1 MSRALAPLHGGLL
14 RRAFQNALV
23 FDRKRADLGF
33 ALRCSMGVA
42 IPLIG
47 ALAAGHPSLGVP
59 GAMGAMSVGFTSKQG
74 LYRTRA
80 AVMLVTATA
89 MALATCVGAGAGK
102 STVALVLLMALFSY
116 GYGVIS
122 ALGPS
127 ASSAGLNAIVA
138 LIIFSGQAAQ
148 PMTAAALPAGFPPM
162 AVLQPLLV
170 FAGGLVQTVLLVFVW
185 PLSGYSAERR
195 ALAAVY
201 RGLGAYGRT
210 VAQGIVEM
218 PDAQKIAAA
227 RKALADPQPFARRG
241 DIAAFQS
248 LLDCA
253 ERIRASL
260 AIIASERAV
269 AVGEKDESTLA
280 ALSEVAGATAKLA
293 DEIADALS
301 AARAPEAQVDDW
313 RRADI
318 ASERAE
324 GLTGRFAAH
333 VGDEARGLFGQL
345 RSAWRIAGY
354 PAGGGT
360 AVPGERSDFGAPGA
374 AAEPPPAFAQFHDA
388 MHTLR
393 ASLPLSSPFGRHALR
408 LAVTLA
414 LATAIYRGFAI
425 DRGYWMTLTALI
437 VLKPDFTTSF
447 VRGLLRIIGT
457 LIGALLASGLSVGIA
472 HGPRADVAFAI
483 LFALLGYWL
492 IDVNWGLL
500 GITVTAYIVFLFS
513 LLGLPDHAAIADRVL
528 ATLYGGGLAVLAMFV
543 WPTWEG
549 KRAGEQIAELI
560 DALRRY
566 AMLVLGAYA
575 EPATFEPAQ
584 IRQAQAAA
592 WTARLE
598 AETSVDRAVGEPP
611 QTHVLPRKS
620 LLGILAATRR
630 IGFTVGLLALNARLQ
645 HAAPHPRPALGTFLD
660 SLSAAF
666 ERVAASIREG
676 RVPQKLPPLRRE
688 FEAMRREIELRD
700 DREAPLVLA
709 ECDFL
714 VDALNTA
721 AQLAAEGAAA
731 IENGSPPPQGSPA
744 KDRV

>member
-1 MSRALAPLHGGLL
+1 
-14 RRAFQNALV
+14 
-23 FDRKRADLGF
+23 
-33 ALRCSMGVA
+33 
-42 IPLIG
+42 LI
-47 ALAAGHPSLGVP
+47 
-59 GAMGAMSVGFTSKQG
+59 
-74 LYRTRA
+74 
-80 AVMLVTATA
+80 
-89 MALATCVGAGAGK
+89 
-102 STVALVLLMALFSY
+102 
-116 GYGVIS
+116 
-122 ALGPS
+122 
-127 ASSAGLNAIVA
+127 
-138 LIIFSGQAAQ
+138 
-148 PMTAAALPAGFPPM
+148 
-162 AVLQPLLV
+162 
-170 FAGGLVQTVLLVFVW
+170 
-185 PLSGYSAERR
+185 GYSAERR
-195 ALAAVY
+195 ALSAVY
-201 RGLGAYGRT
+201 RGLAAYGRT
-210 VAQGIVEM
+210 VAQGIMDM

-227 RKALADPQPFARRG
+227 RKALADPQPFAKRG
-241 DIAAFQS
+241 DIAVFQS
-248 LLDCA
+248 LLDGA

-269 AVGEKDESTLA
+269 AIGEHDEATLSGLGDVA
-280 ALSEVAGATAKLA
+280 AATAKLA

-301 AARAPEAQVDDW
+301 AARAPSAALEDW
-313 RRADI
+313 RRADE
-318 ASERAE
+318 AAERAE
-324 GLTGRFAAH
+324 HLSGRFAAH
-333 VGDEARGLFGQL
+333 VGDETRALFGQL

-354 PAGGGT
+354 PAGDAGL
-360 AVPGERSDFGAPGA
+360 APGELGEIGGPSEAGESPRVFV
-374 AAEPPPAFAQFHDA
+374 QFQDA

-408 LAVTLA
+408 LAITLA
-414 LATAIYRGFAI
+414 LATALYRGFAI

-447 VRGLLRIIGT
+447 VRGLLRIVGT
-457 LIGALLASGLSVGIA
+457 LIGALLASALSLGIA
-472 HGPRADVAFAI
+472 RGPTADVAFAI

-513 LLGLPDHAAIADRVL
+513 LLGLPDHAAIAARVF

-549 KRAGEQIAELI
+549 KRAGEQLAELI

-566 AMLVLGAYA
+566 ALLVLGAYA
-575 EPATFEPAQ
+575 DPTTFDPAG
-584 IRQAQAAA
+584 IRRAQAAA

-611 QTHVLPRKS
+611 QTHVLPRMS

-630 IGFTVGLLALNARLQ
+630 IGFTVGLLALNARLR
-645 HAAPHPRPALGTFLD
+645 HAAPHPRPMLRTFLD

-676 RVPQKLPPLRRE
+676 RAPQALPPLRRE
-688 FEAMRREIELRD
+688 FEALRREIDTHD

-721 AQLAAEGAAA
+721 AQLAAEAAA
-731 IENGSPPPQGSPA
+731 AADAALLPGEARKPA
-744 KDRV
+744 

>member
-1 MSRALAPLHGGLL
+1 VSRALAPLHGGML
-14 RRAFQNALV
+14 RRAFRNAFV
-23 FDRKRADLGF
+23 FDRKRADFGF
-33 ALRCSMGVA
+33 AIRCSVGVA
-42 IPLIG
+42 IPLVG
-47 ALAAGHPSLGVP
+47 ALAAGHPALGVP

-80 AVMLVTATA
+80 AVMLVTASA
-89 MALATCVGAGAGK
+89 MALTTCLGAIAGK

-116 GYGVIS
+116 GYGVVS

-127 ASSAGLNAIVA
+127 ASSAALNAVVA

-148 PMTAAALPAGFPPM
+148 PMASAVSSATALPPA

-185 PLSGYSAERR
+185 PLIGYSAERR

-201 RGLGAYGRT
+201 RGLAAYGRT
-210 VAQGIVEM
+210 VAQGIMDM

-227 RKALADPQPFARRG
+227 RKALADPQPFAKRA
-241 DIAAFQS
+241 DIAVFQS
-248 LLDCA
+248 LLDCG

-269 AVGEKDESTLA
+269 AIGEQDEQTLA
-280 ALSEVAGATAKLA
+280 GMGDVAAATAKLA

-301 AARAPEAQVDDW
+301 AARAPAAAAEDW
-313 RRADI
+313 RSADE
-318 ASERAE
+318 AAERAQH
-324 GLTGRFAAH
+324 LCGRFAAH
-333 VGDEARGLFGQL
+333 AGDETRALFGQL

-354 PAGGGT
+354 PAGD
-360 AVPGERSDFGAPGA
+360 AALLPGELGEFG
-374 AAEPPPAFAQFHDA
+374 EPSEAGERPQVSVQFQDA

-408 LAVTLA
+408 LAITLA
-414 LATAIYRGFAI
+414 LATALYRGFAI

-447 VRGLLRIIGT
+447 VRGLLRIVGT
-457 LIGALLASGLSVGIA
+457 LIGALLATGLSLGIA
-472 HGPRADVAFAI
+472 RGPTADVAFAI

-513 LLGLPDHAAIADRVL
+513 LLGLPDHAAIAARVF

-549 KRAGEQIAELI
+549 KRAGEQLAELI

-566 AMLVLGAYA
+566 ALLVLGAYA
-575 EPATFEPAQ
+575 DPATFDPAG
-584 IRQAQAAA
+584 IRRAQAAA

-630 IGFTVGLLALNARLQ
+630 IGFTVGLLALNARLR
-645 HAAPHPRPALGTFLD
+645 HAAPYARPTLRTFLD

-676 RVPQKLPPLRRE
+676 RAPQALPPLRRE
-688 FEAMRREIELRD
+688 FEALRREIDTHD

-721 AQLAAEGAAA
+721 AQLAAEAAA
-731 IENGSPPPQGSPA
+731 AAAGTLVPDEAREPA
-744 KDRV
+744 

>member
-1 MSRALAPLHGGLL
+1 MSRALAPLHGGML
-14 RRAFQNALV
+14 RRAFRNAFV
-23 FDRKRADLGF
+23 FDRKRADFGF
-33 ALRCSMGVA
+33 AIRCSVGVA
-42 IPLIG
+42 IPLVG
-47 ALAAGHPSLGVP
+47 ALAAGHPALGVP

-89 MALATCVGAGAGK
+89 MALTTYLGATAGK
-102 STVALVLLMALFSY
+102 STVTLVLLMALFSY
-116 GYGVIS
+116 GYGVVS

-127 ASSAGLNAIVA
+127 ASSAALNAVVA

-148 PMTAAALPAGFPPM
+148 PMASAATSASALPPA

-185 PLSGYSAERR
+185 PLIGYSAERR

-201 RGLGAYGRT
+201 RGLAAYGRT
-210 VAQGIVEM
+210 VAQGIMDM

-227 RKALADPQPFARRG
+227 RKALADPQPFAKRG
-241 DIAAFQS
+241 DIAVFQS

-269 AVGEKDESTLA
+269 AIGEHDEPTVSGLGDVA
-280 ALSEVAGATAKLA
+280 AATAKLA

-301 AARAPEAQVDDW
+301 AARAPSAALEDW
-313 RRADI
+313 RGAD
-318 ASERAE
+318 AAAERAE
-324 GLTGRFAAH
+324 HLSGRFAAH
-333 VGDEARGLFGQL
+333 VGDETRALFGQL

-354 PAGGGT
+354 PAGD
-360 AVPGERSDFGAPGA
+360 AALAPGELGEIG
-374 AAEPPPAFAQFHDA
+374 EPSEAGVSPRVSAHLQDA

-408 LAVTLA
+408 LAITLG
-414 LATAIYRGFAI
+414 LATALYRGFAI

-447 VRGLLRIIGT
+447 VRGLLRIVGT
-457 LIGALLASGLSVGIA
+457 LIGALLASGLSLGIA
-472 HGPRADVAFAI
+472 RGPTADVAFAI

-513 LLGLPDHAAIADRVL
+513 LLGLPDHAAIAARVF

-549 KRAGEQIAELI
+549 KRAGEQLAELI

-566 AMLVLGAYA
+566 ALLVLGAYA
-575 EPATFEPAQ
+575 DPSTFDPAQ
-584 IRQAQAAA
+584 IRRAQAAA

-630 IGFTVGLLALNARLQ
+630 IGFTVGLLALNARLR
-645 HAAPHPRPALGTFLD
+645 HAAPYPRPTLRTFLD
-660 SLSAAF
+660 SLAAAF
-666 ERVAASIREG
+666 ERVAAGIREG
-676 RVPQKLPPLRRE
+676 RAPQALPPLRRE
-688 FEAMRREIELRD
+688 FETLRREIDTHD

-721 AQLAAEGAAA
+721 AQLAAEAAA
-731 IENGSPPPQGSPA
+731 AADGTLAPDEAREPA
-744 KDRV
+744 